1 MKFCICGVRIAEV
14 KTIAEYLLYGVA
26 GMALTV
32 GACWWFAAS
41 GLDFRQVLMLVLGSC
56 FVVTSVYLL
65 RRDGAAEWKR
75 SRNAGKQK
83 KEWSRAARIR
93 MELPFDMLAG
103 NFKALAKATDEAVAE
118 KDYLSWNSGSFAEI
132 RIQKI
137 DAEAWIALFWL
148 RADWSLTDRQLE
160 GICRRESVEVPAHFR
175 KMQAHGAAAYKQGIL
190 SLYPGT
196 HKADF
201 EDSFLTSVLQDA
213 QAFNAWLAEYTQD

>member
-1 MKFCICGVRIAEV
+1 MR
-14 KTIAEYLLYGVA
+14 
-26 GMALTV
+26 
-32 GACWWFAAS
+32 
-41 GLDFRQVLMLVLGSC
+41 
-56 FVVTSVYLL
+56 
-65 RRDGAAEWKR
+65 
-75 SRNAGKQK
+75 
-83 KEWSRAARIR
+83 
-93 MELPFDMLAG
+93 
-103 NFKALAKATDEAVAE
+103 

-137 DAEAWIALFWL
+137 DADAWIALFWL

-175 KMQAHGAAAYKQGIL
+175 KMQAHGAAVYKQGIL

-201 EDSFLTSVLQDA
+201 EDAFLTSVLQDA

>member
-1 MKFCICGVRIAEV
+1 MIESHVV
-14 KTIAEYLLYGVA
+14 KVIAEYLLYGAV
-26 GMALTV
+26 GIALTL
-32 GACWWFAAS
+32 GACCWFAES
-41 GLDFRQVLMLVLGSC
+41 GFDFRQVLMLILGP
-56 FVVTSVYLL
+56 TLMLASVWLL
-65 RRDGAAEWKR
+65 RRDGKAELKR
-75 SRNAGKQK
+75 SRNAGKEK

-93 MELPFDMLAG
+93 TELPFDMLAG

-137 DAEAWIALFWL
+137 DAETWIALFWL

-160 GICRRESVEVPAHFR
+160 GICRREAVEVPAHFR
-175 KMQAHGAAAYKQGIL
+175 RMQAHGAAVYKQGIL

-201 EDSFLTSVLQDA
+201 EDAFLTSVLQDA